1 MTSSVSDPKSV
12 FEKTFVELR
21 NDLVNDD
28 RKPESKRNK
37 TGNLWK
43 YSLKAA
49 LEAAGFTVILEK
61 PHEIYDNGQFFDY
74 LKSDISVYHN
84 STLVAV
90 IESKDYFTIDYIR
103 RAASELSDIC
113 ESHPGVV
120 GFLFQGRSAFGGNYE
135 RANKWAKKRGQDIDI
150 ITMINQER
158 KSVKGK
164 LETVVN
170 TDFDVQFDQVNKI
183 INKLKTI
190 VAQRAS

>member
-61 PHEIYDNGQFFDY
+61 PHEVYDNGQFFDY
-74 LKSDISVYHN
+74 LK
-84 STLVAV
+84 
-90 IESKDYFTIDYIR
+90 
-103 RAASELSDIC
+103 
-113 ESHPGVV
+113 
-120 GFLFQGRSAFGGNYE
+120 
-135 RANKWAKKRGQDIDI
+135 
-150 ITMINQER
+150 M
-158 KSVKGK
+158 
-164 LETVVN
+164 
-170 TDFDVQFDQVNKI
+170 
-183 INKLKTI
+183 
-190 VAQRAS
+190 